1 MTRLSETAGQTLVLS
16 PGDVSLATWRRVLRE
31 APKIALATTARA
43 VVDACHRAVVDL
55 IATDRPIYA
64 VNTGFGKLANVRIAP
79 DQLAELQRNLILSH
93 SAGTGELLSD
103 DLVRLIMIMKATALA
118 QGFSGVR
125 WTVIERLLTLA
136 NAGVYPCIPAKG
148 SVGASGD
155 LAPLS
160 HMVAVLLGL
169 GDVRIAGQVRPA
181 AEGLSHC
188 GLEPLVLGPKEGVAL
203 INGTQVSTALALSGL
218 FQAEDVLH
226 AALVTG
232 ALTVEAARG
241 NDSPFDARIQAVRR
255 HRGQKD
261 VAAVYRNLLRASPIR
276 AANRAMIK
284 IQDPYCLRCQPQVMG
299 ACLDNLRYAAGVL
312 NIEANAVSD
321 NPLVFPE
328 DGEVLSGGNFHA
340 EPVAFAA
347 DIIALSLCEI
357 GSLCE
362 RRQALLVDATLS
374 GLPAFLIEGSGLNSG
389 FMMAQVTAAALV
401 SENKM
406 LAHPASVDS
415 IPTSANQEDHV
426 SMACHGAYRLA
437 QMADNAVMVV
447 AIEWLAA
454 AQGVDFHRP
463 LAPPPLLAEAV
474 GRLRREV
481 PFTDRDRFIAGD
493 MAAAKRLVLSGRLQ
507 DIAGARLVTDDIDVS
522 GAEPV

>member
-1 MTRLSETAGQTLVLS
+1 MASSGTGRDAIVLS
-16 PGDVSLATWRRVLRE
+16 PGEVPLAVWRRILRDAPRVSLADGARERV
-31 APKIALATTARA
+31 
-43 VVDACHRAVVDL
+43 VACHQAVLNL
-55 IATDRPIYA
+55 IGTGRPIYA
-64 VNTGFGKLANVRIAP
+64 VNTGFGKLASVRIPP

-103 DLVRLIMIMKATALA
+103 DLVRLIMVMKATALA

-125 WTVIERLLTLA
+125 WEIIERLLLLA
-136 NAGVYPCIPAKG
+136 NEAVYPCIPAKG

-160 HMVAVLLGL
+160 HMAAVLLGL
-169 GDVRIAGQVRPA
+169 GEVRIEGRVLPA
-181 AEGLSHC
+181 VEGLARC
-188 GLEPLVLGPKEGVAL
+188 GLEPMAFGPKEGVAL
-203 INGTQVSTALALSGL
+203 INGTQVSTALALAGL
-218 FQAEDVLH
+218 FQAEDILR

-255 HRGQKD
+255 HQGQQD
-261 VAAVYRNLLRASPIR
+261 VAAVYRTLLADSPIR
-276 AANRAMIK
+276 AANLATMK
-284 IQDPYCLRCQPQVMG
+284 VQDPYCLRCQPQVMG
-299 ACLDNLRYAAGVL
+299 ACLDNLRYCAGVL
-312 NIEANAVSD
+312 GTEANAVSD

-362 RRQALLVDATLS
+362 RRQALLVDASLS
-374 GLPAFLIEGSGLNSG
+374 RLPAFLIEGSGLHSG

-437 QMADNAVMVV
+437 QMADNAAMVV
-447 AIEWLAA
+447 ALEWLLA

-463 LAPPPLLAEAV
+463 LAPPVPLAEAV
-474 GRLRREV
+474 RRLRAEV
-481 PFTDRDRFIAGD
+481 PFTDRDRFIATD
-493 MAAAKRLVLSGRLQ
+493 MAAAKRLLVAGGLD
-507 DIAGARLVTDDIDVS
+507 DIAAAPLVSDAV
-522 GAEPV
+522 A